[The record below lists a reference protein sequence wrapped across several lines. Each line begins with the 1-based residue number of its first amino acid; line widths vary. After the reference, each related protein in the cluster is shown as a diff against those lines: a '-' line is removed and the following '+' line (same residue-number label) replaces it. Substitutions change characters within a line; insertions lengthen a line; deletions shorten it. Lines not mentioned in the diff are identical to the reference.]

1 MMSAAEFVAGDT
13 LWVNQA
19 LKEVEKVNADYFGII
34 KHVDNNTNV
43 ALIHYFT
50 CAEKQLV
57 SIQRRVAT
65 GKGIGLQKGKQLYFY
80 NDGMV
85 EHMEVYT
92 LVHDERQDTT
102 RNRIASETYLY
113 PDGATKEEVSLTYKS
128 NKGGWE
134 TCFYTRKCYF
144 PNGKL
149 QYEEIKE
156 ENKELQIT
164 YYNEKGKK
172 VKRPKQK
179 FEIFEQMPEFPGGQ
193 EALFAYLAQ
202 NVKYPVVAI
211 ENNIQGR
218 VIVQFAVAK
227 DGKIEDAEVVRSG
240 GDPSLDKEALRVIK
254 AMPKWQPGRLR
265 GKPVRVKYTV
275 PVNFRLK

>member
-1 MMSAAEFVAGDT
+1 
-13 LWVNQA
+13 
-19 LKEVEKVNADYFGII
+19 
-34 KHVDNNTNV
+34 
-43 ALIHYFT
+43 
-50 CAEKQLV
+50 
-57 SIQRRVAT
+57 
-65 GKGIGLQKGKQLYFY
+65 
-80 NDGMV
+80 
-85 EHMEVYT
+85 
-92 LVHDERQDTT
+92 
-102 RNRIASETYLY
+102 
-113 PDGATKEEVSLTYKS
+113 
-128 NKGGWE
+128 
-134 TCFYTRKCYF
+134 
-144 PNGKL
+144 
-149 QYEEIKE
+149 
-156 ENKELQIT
+156 
-164 YYNEKGKK
+164 
-172 VKRPKQK
+172 
-179 FEIFEQMPEFPGGQ
+179 MPEFPGGQ